1 MLHNLLVFFET
12 IFFLYVSYAAGAV
25 LLPRLGVK
33 TISGI
38 VVAVHAILLGLG
50 MFALAGL
57 ALGLLG
63 IFNAVTLW
71 AFTAVLML
79 YARKRIVAH
88 FLSLTKENARRLFGA
103 CIGIFREH
111 AFFKIL
117 IAVWLVANFSLAFVP
132 LTAHDTLDYHLPIV
146 LDIVE
151 KGRTDFTS
159 AIEHY
164 RFTPVLAEI
173 LYAVPAVLFN
183 EKAAPFV
190 FQPLQ
195 YMTLPLFLALAY
207 GFLRNKLKRRW
218 LAPAAL
224 LAVLG
229 MMALQREVLH
239 MGYVDTFAFLYGFAA
254 LLPLLEYASQP
265 NGNAPPHFS
274 ELMFSAVML
283 GISLGMKYFGFFFG
297 AFALVFLVV
306 ALRRFKSTAR
316 EAWRMLFIFCAIVA
330 ALSVF
335 WYAKNWFWFGNPL
348 YPMFSSDPAIAVTK
362 QGIESFLLD
371 RTFLNFF
378 VFPFA
383 LFGQWFLNPAVESSS
398 NLVVFAYFAL
408 LYLLVALRLFTREKF
423 TRAEVLLFVFVQG
436 YLALHFVLSHYLRY
450 LLPSVMILPVLLA
463 LLADG
468 LFSAAERALSAP
480 RFSLCNKTAQVV
492 VALAMLFVFAGNFHY
507 FQIRFS
513 YIVGIYDT
521 PEYIRKIGSQ

>member
-1 MLHNLLVFFET
+1 MLHNFIVFFET
-12 IFFLYVSYAAGAV
+12 ILFLYISYVAGRAF
-25 LLPRLGVK
+25 LPRLGVK
-33 TISGI
+33 AVSGI
-38 VVAVHAILLGLG
+38 VVAVQAVLLGLG

-57 ALGLLG
+57 AFGLLG

-71 AFTAVLML
+71 AFTAML
-79 YARKRIVAH
+79 VFVARKQIRAH
-88 FLSLTKENARRLFGA
+88 FLSLTMENTRRVFHAFLGL
-103 CIGIFREH
+103 FRENT
-111 AFFKIL
+111 FLKIL

-132 LTAHDTLDYHLPIV
+132 LTAHDTIDYHLPIV

-164 RFTPVLAEI
+164 SFTPVLAEI

-183 EKAAPFV
+183 EKTAPFV

-207 GFLRNKLKRRW
+207 GFLRDKLKRRW

-254 LLPLLEYASQP
+254 LFPLLEYASQQ
-265 NGNAPPHFS
+265 NGNAKPHFS

-297 AFALVFLVV
+297 VFAIVFLVV
-306 ALRRFKSTAR
+306 AWRRFSITAH
-316 EAWRMLFIFCAIVA
+316 EMGRMLFIFCAIVA
-330 ALSVF
+330 AISLF
-335 WYAKNWFWFGNPL
+335 WYAKNWFWFDNPL
-348 YPMFSSDPAIAVTK
+348 YPMFSSDPAIAITQ
-362 QGIESFLLD
+362 QGIKSFLLD

-378 VFPFA
+378 IFPFA

-398 NLVVFAYFAL
+398 NLVIFAYFVL
-408 LYLLVALRLFTREKF
+408 LYLLVAPRIFTREKF
-423 TRAEVLLFVFVQG
+423 TRAEVLLFVFVHG
-436 YLALHFVLSHYLRY
+436 YLAFHFVLSHYLRY

-463 LLADG
+463 LLADR
-468 LFSAAERALSAP
+468 LFSTAERALSAL
-480 RFSLCNKTAQVV
+480 RFSVLHKTAHLI
-492 VALAMLFVFAGNFHY
+492 VALAILVVFLGNFHY

-513 YIVGIYDT
+513 YILGIYNEQ
-521 PEYIRKIGSQ
+521 EYVRKIGSQ